1 MAVRYRQIAQVAVF
15 AVAVKQARENPQHFE
30 PALRRKKIEI
40 APRRRVIARQIDARA
55 PRPPPIAAQMT
66 VLKICAPFD
75 VSVAQQRR
83 RVVKRRA
90 GDGVLKI
97 QNPRR
102 RARAQK
108 HQVARMIIAVRED
121 PRQGARGGANL
132 RSRRRESRALVR
144 GQRLSQPPR
153 AIPFGEKIRFGAQR
167 RLVVG
172 GQPGGGGAQLHLRER
187 VDGGAIQRFGVFAA
201 RDGARVI
208 VVAQIGFE
216 QKAALVIDGQNRRGG
231 QFGRGDSPSRIDKS
245 AQIFA
250 RGRGGHCDPRFAVR
264 ARAPISAET
273 RVAGERRDA
282 GAGESRR
289 RADKSEQTAR
299 RYNRALLRLMFCA
312 RARLHSATVIFAYL
326 ALAGAGFGA
335 GPGAGAQDAPPIVI
349 EGESLRAED
358 GIVRAV
364 GDARAQAPQG
374 EMRADFIEFDR
385 NRNRLRAEGGVSVR
399 AEGLRARAD
408 FIEYRDRDAEMR
420 NFDIHQSEG
429 NLRVRGARATIADG
443 NLLRAY
449 DAAATTCPAVDED
462 WKIAADEIVADW
474 RDNQARAYGAR
485 FYLSGLPIFYLPYT
499 QFVVDSRRK
508 RSGVLPPIIGSRDGD
523 FDFALPI
530 YWFLAEDT
538 DATITPRWISERGLL
553 LENELRWLRP
563 QASGELRVD
572 GFVGE
577 DQRRGAARGR
587 WDFDHEQRRG
597 AWTARARAIG
607 VSDGEYY
614 DDISRDGDD
623 STRRN
628 LPHSIELE
636 YRPDDEW
643 LFGAEAARYRTIGE
657 VDREPADILPRL
669 YAVHSRVFTAGRAD
683 ARGEYARFA
692 ADDARASIELESIDY
707 DRFVWDG
714 EIEVDRRLGSWRW
727 TPAVGIK
734 VARHLA
740 RNAPTAAPSPGSGY
754 ATPHASLEAERL
766 WRGGVSSG
774 GGYAVGHRLRLFYAF
789 APHSEQDDLPLLD
802 TTERGGAAALFDW
815 NRFAGDDRAA
825 DANFL
830 SFGFGGDFSRRA
842 RAVEPP
848 LFSSWSYFLAQR
860 YHFRAPRTTL
870 PDEIPPQAGLS
881 GMHLSA
887 RARND
892 ATSIRAE
899 LEWDAKFSKLDR
911 ANMRFDRSVSPALT
925 VRAAYRQYE
934 GEEGETERI
943 ADAAF
948 DWRFGRQ
955 QWSIETAYSLTD
967 ESLRGGHL
975 RATLP
980 DDCGCWNLQFEVERV
995 FESESESRTSWSLR
1009 FYLDGF

>member
-1 MAVRYRQIAQVAVF
+1 M
-15 AVAVKQARENPQHFE
+15 
-30 PALRRKKIEI
+30 
-40 APRRRVIARQIDARA
+40 
-55 PRPPPIAAQMT
+55 
-66 VLKICAPFD
+66 CC
-75 VSVAQQRR
+75 
-83 RVVKRRA
+83 
-90 GDGVLKI
+90 
-97 QNPRR
+97 
-102 RARAQK
+102 
-108 HQVARMIIAVRED
+108 
-121 PRQGARGGANL
+121 GA
-132 RSRRRESRALVR
+132 
-144 GQRLSQPPR
+144 
-153 AIPFGEKIRFGAQR
+153 
-167 RLVVG
+167 
-172 GQPGGGGAQLHLRER
+172 H
-187 VDGGAIQRFGVFAA
+187 
-201 RDGARVI
+201 
-208 VVAQIGFE
+208 
-216 QKAALVIDGQNRRGG
+216 
-231 QFGRGDSPSRIDKS
+231 
-245 AQIFA
+245 
-250 RGRGGHCDPRFAVR
+250 
-264 ARAPISAET
+264 
-273 RVAGERRDA
+273 
-282 GAGESRR
+282 
-289 RADKSEQTAR
+289 
-299 RYNRALLRLMFCA
+299 
-312 RARLHSATVIFAYL
+312 
-326 ALAGAGFGA
+326 
-335 GPGAGAQDAPPIVI
+335 
-349 EGESLRAED
+349 
-358 GIVRAV
+358 
-364 GDARAQAPQG
+364 
-374 EMRADFIEFDR
+374 
-385 NRNRLRAEGGVSVR
+385 
-399 AEGLRARAD
+399 
-408 FIEYRDRDAEMR
+408 
-420 NFDIHQSEG
+420 
-429 NLRVRGARATIADG
+429 
-443 NLLRAY
+443 

-485 FYLSGLPIFYLPYT
+485 FYLSGLPIFYLPYA

-508 RSGVLPPIIGSRDGD
+508 RSGILPPIIGSRDGD

-597 AWTARARAIG
+597 RVDGARPRDRRFGRRILRRHLARRRRFDSPQPAAQHRTRIPAPATNGCLAPKPRAIAPSAKSIG
-607 VSDGEYY
+607 
-614 DDISRDGDD
+614 SRPIFC
-623 STRRN
+623 R
-628 LPHSIELE
+628 
-636 YRPDDEW
+636 
-643 LFGAEAARYRTIGE
+643 
-657 VDREPADILPRL
+657 RL
-669 YAVHSRVFTAGRAD
+669 YAVHSRVFHRRPRRRAGRI
-683 ARGEYARFA
+683 YALRRPMT
-692 ADDARASIELESIDY
+692 RALRSNSNRLITTASC
-707 DRFVWDG
+707 G
-714 EIEVDRRLGSWRW
+714 TAEIEVDRRLGSWRW

-734 VARHLA
+734 AARHLA
-740 RNAPTAAPSPGSGY
+740 RNAPTAASAPSPGSGY

-911 ANMRFDRSVSPALT
+911 ANMRLDRSVSPALT